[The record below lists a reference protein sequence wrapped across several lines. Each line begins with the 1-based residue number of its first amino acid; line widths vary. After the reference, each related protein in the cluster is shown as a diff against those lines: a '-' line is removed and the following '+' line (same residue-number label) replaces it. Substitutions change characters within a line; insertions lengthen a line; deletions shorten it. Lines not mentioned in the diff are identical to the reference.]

1 MSTATNNIITYKD
14 LTNYALTKIKA
25 LCCNIDTDAIPAVYK
40 AGNTRTVK
48 SQYFAQCKGGALNEG
63 RRQQSMPAFTF
74 IVNVNSKNN
83 GIAIVPMS
91 TVTSEF
97 NQFLIDRGINN
108 KPDTVVTFKMIT
120 NFFNNM
126 ASFVNG
132 HIYQVYSPYAGGVKA
147 MVYHTGASSILTG
160 VTNIANYTPT
170 YTGKTVTYSKP
181 VEPYDPN
188 NANQAYTNVTVKE
201 VENPNNAQ
209 SAFTASQMYTA
220 VDELRNAFAN
230 VNNAYQA
237 QFQISYTL
245 MSSQIS
251 FVKQQNLSLQCIEN
265 IKLEL
270 LFQLKT

>member
-40 AGNTRTVK
+40 AGNTRDVK
-48 SQYFAQCKGGALNEG
+48 TASYAWVGGYKNPTC
-63 RRQQSMPAFTF
+63 RPAFTY
-74 IVNVNSKNN
+74 VARVTSQNN
-83 GIAIVPMS
+83 NIAIVPMS

-120 NFFNNM
+120 NFFNNI

-132 HIYQVYSPYAGGVKA
+132 HVYQIYSPYAGGVKA

-181 VEPYDPN
+181 VEP
-188 NANQAYTNVTVKE
+188 
-201 VENPNNAQ
+201 
-209 SAFTASQMYTA
+209 
-220 VDELRNAFAN
+220 
-230 VNNAYQA
+230 
-237 QFQISYTL
+237 
-245 MSSQIS
+245 
-251 FVKQQNLSLQCIEN
+251 
-265 IKLEL
+265 
-270 LFQLKT
+270 

>member
-48 SQYFAQCKGGALNEG
+48 TQGFARIAGGNKNPT
-63 RRQQSMPAFTF
+63 SMPAFTF
-74 IVNVNSKNN
+74 IVNVSSQNN

-237 QFQISYTL
+237 QFQISYTSC
-245 MSSQIS
+245 SSCS
-251 FVKQQNLSLQCIEN
+251 SCSSSSS
-265 IKLEL
+265 
-270 LFQLKT
+270 